1 MAGQQQSRTLSK
13 DEFEAIRQRVLAEAP
28 PDLSEADFYRWSGP
42 RMAAAIAEAEH
53 TPPAVGPDA
62 QGGLRRFVGGAA
74 GVLNPVNLIE
84 GGLDMIAS
92 PIDTTKQAWGAMG
105 EQADKARDAFRQGR
119 YIEAAGHGLA
129 SAVPVIGPAAAAAGE
144 RIAGGDVA
152 GGLGEAAA
160 LGAVSSP
167 SLIRG
172 TANAARSAL
181 PSGARESIAS
191 SLDRGAASRL
201 TDVMRPEVGPNKVR
215 FGNKADD
222 IAPALVEEGMA
233 GGWTR
238 EGLHHRVQDRFV
250 SAQQALDAAA
260 DARLAARTPNTAP
273 ILAALRERLKRLT
286 AETVEATAS
295 TRTPTIRISEILDE
309 QGKPIQIPGHKVE
322 PFGQDVIPGPNQARA
337 AEIQRAIAEI
347 ESLGPAAR
355 YESIRRLRQA
365 YDNDAKVKYNPSMT
379 ADYLKNQGK
388 ADGAADVTGVLR
400 EHLAKMDP
408 ATAAANAEYSLFRAA
423 DDVMRATAEVQ
434 RTRPKVGRAI
444 MARVMGMFGGS
455 QAAGVP
461 GMAAGF
467 LVGPAVESAVTSGFT
482 TRLQTARLM
491 AGLAD
496 AIRSGNVQRV
506 STISTRIKGLMA
518 RTAQVQGG
526 ASTNPSGSQLPMP
539 IRVQ

>member
-1 MAGQQQSRTLSK
+1 MAEQQQSRTLSK

-42 RMAAAIAEAEH
+42 RMASAIAEAEH
-53 TPPAVGPDA
+53 TPMASGPDA
-62 QGGLRRFVGGAA
+62 RGGLRRFVGGAA
-74 GVLNPVNLIE
+74 GILNPVNMVE
-84 GGLDMIAS
+84 GTLDMIAS
-92 PIDTTKQAWGAMG
+92 PIDTTKQVWGAMG
-105 EQADKARDAFRQGR
+105 EQADKARDAFGQGR

-129 SAVPVIGPAAAAAGE
+129 SAVPVIGPSAAAAGE
-144 RIAGGDVA
+144 RIGDGDIA
-152 GGLGEAAA
+152 GGLGEAVA

-172 TANAARSAL
+172 TANAARSVL
-181 PSGARESIAS
+181 PSGARESIAG
-191 SLDRGAASRL
+191 SLERGAASRV
-201 TDVMRPEVGPNKVR
+201 TDVMRPEVGQNKVR

-222 IAPALVEEGMA
+222 IAPQLIEEGMA
-233 GGWTR
+233 GGWSR

-250 SAQQALDAAA
+250 SAQRALDAAA
-260 DARLAARTPNTAP
+260 DARLAARTPSTAP

-322 PFGQDVIPGPNQARA
+322 PFGQDVIPGPSQARA
-337 AEIQRAIAEI
+337 AEIQRAITEI

-355 YESIRRLRQA
+355 YESIRRIRQA

-434 RTRPKVGRAI
+434 RVRPKVGRAI

-467 LVGPAVESAVTSGFT
+467 VLGPAVESAVSSGFT

-496 AIRSGNVQRV
+496 AIRTGNMSRV
-506 STISTRIKGLMA
+506 SSISTRIKGLMA
-518 RTAQVQGG
+518 RTAQIQGG

-539 IRVQ
+539 ITVR